1 MSKLRIA
8 LAQINPTVGDLTGNV
23 LKIKKFIKKA
33 EDVNSD
39 IVVFPELSITGYPP
53 EDVNSDIIVFPE
65 LSITGYPPEDLLLK
79 SHFIEDNVKAAKEVA
94 KHTSNIIAIYG
105 FVEKENNKI
114 FNSAA
119 ISHNQQLLGTQ
130 KKIYLPN
137 YGVFD
142 EKRYFSSGHSHSLI
156 NLENSTVGINICED
170 IWYPNPTKNLAV
182 SGVSTILNIN
192 GSPFQIGKIEERKRL
207 LIKRAKENKVNIA
220 YVNMVGGQDELVFDG
235 GSMFINFDGKI
246 QVIGPQFT
254 EKLLVYDLDEHQNQD
269 RTQSITYS
277 TNSININS
285 INIKAFKNKKHILEK
300 FNTKQEFS
308 IEEDQILQA
317 LILGTKDYVQK
328 TGFSKVLIA
337 LSGGID
343 SALVAT
349 IASLA
354 LGPENVRCVYL
365 PSRFSSQSSKSDA
378 NQLCINLGINLNEIS
393 IEGIFSKYESTL
405 FEEFKNTNWGVA
417 EENLQSRIRG
427 ALVMALSN
435 KFGYLVLTTGN
446 KSEMAVGYA
455 TIYGDMAGGFAVI
468 KDVPKTLVYKISNYI
483 NLKYKKEIIPESII
497 TKEPSAELK
506 FDQKDSDNLP
516 PYEILDKIL
525 ELYVEK
531 DFSTYEIQTMGFDND
546 IINHVIK
553 LVDKNEYKRRQSA
566 PGIKITAKN
575 FDRDRRMPLS
585 NKYIN

>member
-39 IVVFPELSITGYPP
+39 IV
-53 EDVNSDIIVFPE
+53 VFPE

-156 NLENSTVGINICED
+156 YLENSTVGINICED

-192 GSPFQIGKIEERKRL
+192 GSPFQIGKIEERKKL

-246 QVIGPQFT
+246 QVMGPQFT
-254 EKLLVYDLDEHQNQD
+254 EKLLVYDLDEHKNQD

-277 TNSININS
+277 TNSINI
-285 INIKAFKNKKHILEK
+285 KAFKNKKHTLEK

-405 FEEFKNTNWGVA
+405 FEDFKNTNWGVA

-506 FDQKDSDNLP
+506 FDQKDSDSLP

-531 DFSTYEIQTMGFDND
+531 DYSTFEIQTMGFDND

-566 PGIKITAKN
+566 PGIKITTKN

>member
-33 EDVNSD
+33 E
-39 IVVFPELSITGYPP
+39 E
-53 EDVNSDIIVFPE
+53 VNSDIIVFPE

-79 SHFIEDNVKAAKEVA
+79 SHFIEDNIKAAKEVA

-246 QVIGPQFT
+246 QVMGPQFS
-254 EKLLVYDLDEHQNQD
+254 EKLLVYDLDEHKNQD

-277 TNSININS
+277 TNSINI
-285 INIKAFKNKKHILEK
+285 KALKNKKHILEK

-393 IEGIFSKYESTL
+393 IEDIFSTYESTL
-405 FEEFKNTNWGVA
+405 SEDFKNTNWGVA

-506 FDQKDSDNLP
+506 FDQKDSDSLP

-531 DFSTYEIQTMGFDND
+531 DYSTYEIQTMGFDND

>member
-39 IVVFPELSITGYPP
+39 IV
-53 EDVNSDIIVFPE
+53 VFPE

-192 GSPFQIGKIEERKRL
+192 GSPFQIGKIEERKKL

-246 QVIGPQFT
+246 QVMGPQFT
-254 EKLLVYDLDEHQNQD
+254 EKLLVYDLDEHKNQD

-277 TNSININS
+277 TNSINI
-285 INIKAFKNKKHILEK
+285 KAFKNKKHTLEK

-405 FEEFKNTNWGVA
+405 FEDFKNTNWGVA

-506 FDQKDSDNLP
+506 FDQKDSDSLP

-531 DFSTYEIQTMGFDND
+531 DYSTFEIQTMGFDND

-566 PGIKITAKN
+566 PGIKITTKN

>member
-23 LKIKKFIKKA
+23 LKIKKFIGKA

-39 IVVFPELSITGYPP
+39 IV
-53 EDVNSDIIVFPE
+53 VFPE

-79 SHFIEDNVKAAKEVA
+79 SHFIEDNIKAAKEVA

-105 FVEKENNKI
+105 FVEKENKKI

-170 IWYPNPTKNLAV
+170 IWHPNPTKNLAA

-192 GSPFQIGKIEERKRL
+192 GSPFQIGKIEERKKL

-235 GSMFINFDGKI
+235 GSMFINLDGKI
-246 QVIGPQFT
+246 QVMGPQFS
-254 EKLLVYDLDEHQNQD
+254 EKLLVYDLDEHQHQH

-277 TNSININS
+277 TNSINI
-285 INIKAFKNKKHILEK
+285 KASKNKKHILEK
-300 FNTKQEFS
+300 FNTKQES
-308 IEEDQILQA
+308 PTEEDQILQA

-393 IEGIFSKYESTL
+393 IEDIFSTYESTL
-405 FEEFKNTNWGVA
+405 SEDFKNTNWGVA

-506 FDQKDSDNLP
+506 FDQKDSDSLP

>member
-1 MSKLRIA
+1 M
-8 LAQINPTVGDLTGNV
+8 
-23 LKIKKFIKKA
+23 
-33 EDVNSD
+33 
-39 IVVFPELSITGYPP
+39 
-53 EDVNSDIIVFPE
+53 
-65 LSITGYPPEDLLLK
+65 
-79 SHFIEDNVKAAKEVA
+79 
-94 KHTSNIIAIYG
+94 
-105 FVEKENNKI
+105 
-114 FNSAA
+114 
-119 ISHNQQLLGTQ
+119 
-130 KKIYLPN
+130 
-137 YGVFD
+137 
-142 EKRYFSSGHSHSLI
+142 I
-156 NLENSTVGINICED
+156 NLENSTVGINICDD

-192 GSPFQIGKIEERKRL
+192 GSPFQIGKIEERKKL

-246 QVIGPQFT
+246 QVMGPQFT
-254 EKLLVYDLDEHQNQD
+254 EKLLVYDLDEHKNQD

-277 TNSININS
+277 TNS

-506 FDQKDSDNLP
+506 FDQKDSDSLP

>member
-1 MSKLRIA
+1 LSKLRIA

-33 EDVNSD
+33 E
-39 IVVFPELSITGYPP
+39 E
-53 EDVNSDIIVFPE
+53 VNSDIIVFPE

-79 SHFIEDNVKAAKEVA
+79 SHFIEDNIKAAKEVA

-105 FVEKENNKI
+105 FVEKENKKI

-156 NLENSTVGINICED
+156 YLENSTVGINICED
-170 IWYPNPTKNLAV
+170 IWYPNPTKNLAA

-192 GSPFQIGKIEERKRL
+192 GSPFQIGKIEERKKL

-235 GSMFINFDGKI
+235 GSMFINLDGKI
-246 QVIGPQFT
+246 QVMGPQFS
-254 EKLLVYDLDEHQNQD
+254 EKLLVYDLDEHQHQH

-277 TNSININS
+277 TNSINI
-285 INIKAFKNKKHILEK
+285 KASKNKKHILEK
-300 FNTKQEFS
+300 FNTKQES
-308 IEEDQILQA
+308 PTEEDQILQA

-393 IEGIFSKYESTL
+393 IEDIFSTYESTL
-405 FEEFKNTNWGVA
+405 SEDFKNTNWGVA

-506 FDQKDSDNLP
+506 FDQKDSDSLP

>member
-1 MSKLRIA
+1 MCIR
-8 LAQINPTVGDLTGNV
+8 D
-23 LKIKKFIKKA
+23 
-33 EDVNSD
+33 
-39 IVVFPELSITGYPP
+39 
-53 EDVNSDIIVFPE
+53 
-65 LSITGYPPEDLLLK
+65 
-79 SHFIEDNVKAAKEVA
+79 
-94 KHTSNIIAIYG
+94 
-105 FVEKENNKI
+105 
-114 FNSAA
+114 
-119 ISHNQQLLGTQ
+119 
-130 KKIYLPN
+130 
-137 YGVFD
+137 
-142 EKRYFSSGHSHSLI
+142 R
-156 NLENSTVGINICED
+156 
-170 IWYPNPTKNLAV
+170 
-182 SGVSTILNIN
+182 NIN

-207 LIKRAKENKVNIA
+207 LIKRSKENKVNIA

-269 RTQSITYS
+269 RSQSITYS
-277 TNSININS
+277 TNSINI
-285 INIKAFKNKKHILEK
+285 KASKNKKHILEK
-300 FNTKQEFS
+300 FNTTQES
-308 IEEDQILQA
+308 CIEEDQILQA

-393 IEGIFSKYESTL
+393 IEDIFSTYESTL
-405 FEEFKNTNWGVA
+405 SEDFKNTNWGVA

-506 FDQKDSDNLP
+506 FDQKDSDSLP

>member
-33 EDVNSD
+33 E
-39 IVVFPELSITGYPP
+39 E
-53 EDVNSDIIVFPE
+53 VNSDIIVFPE

-79 SHFIEDNVKAAKEVA
+79 SHFIEDNIKAAKEVA

-105 FVEKENNKI
+105 FVEKENKKI

-170 IWYPNPTKNLAV
+170 IWHPNPTKNLAA

-192 GSPFQIGKIEERKRL
+192 GSPFQIGKIEERKKL

-246 QVIGPQFT
+246 QVMGPQFT

-269 RTQSITYS
+269 RSQSITYS
-277 TNSININS
+277 TNSINI
-285 INIKAFKNKKHILEK
+285 KASKNKKHILEK
-300 FNTKQEFS
+300 FNTTQESS

-393 IEGIFSKYESTL
+393 IEDIFSTYESTL
-405 FEEFKNTNWGVA
+405 SEDFKNTNWGVA

-506 FDQKDSDNLP
+506 FDQKDSDSLP

>member
-33 EDVNSD
+33 E
-39 IVVFPELSITGYPP
+39 E
-53 EDVNSDIIVFPE
+53 VNSDIIVFPE

-79 SHFIEDNVKAAKEVA
+79 SHFIEDNIKAAKEVA

-105 FVEKENNKI
+105 FVEKENKKI

-170 IWYPNPTKNLAV
+170 IWHPNPTKNLAA

-269 RTQSITYS
+269 RSQSITYS
-277 TNSININS
+277 TNSINI
-285 INIKAFKNKKHILEK
+285 KASKNKKHILEK
-300 FNTKQEFS
+300 FNTTQES
-308 IEEDQILQA
+308 CIEEDQILQA

-393 IEGIFSKYESTL
+393 IEDIFSTYESTL
-405 FEEFKNTNWGVA
+405 SEDFKNTNWGVA

-468 KDVPKTLVYKISNYI
+468 KDVPKTLAYKISNYI

>member
-1 MSKLRIA
+1 LSKLRIA

-39 IVVFPELSITGYPP
+39 IV
-53 EDVNSDIIVFPE
+53 VFPE

-192 GSPFQIGKIEERKRL
+192 GSPFQIGKIEERKKL

-246 QVIGPQFT
+246 QVMGPQFT
-254 EKLLVYDLDEHQNQD
+254 EKLLVYDLDEHKNQD

-277 TNSININS
+277 TNS

-393 IEGIFSKYESTL
+393 IEGIFTKYESTL

-506 FDQKDSDNLP
+506 FDQKDSDSLP

>member
-39 IVVFPELSITGYPP
+39 IV
-53 EDVNSDIIVFPE
+53 VFPE

-192 GSPFQIGKIEERKRL
+192 GSPFQIGKIEERKKL

-246 QVIGPQFT
+246 QVMGPQFT
-254 EKLLVYDLDEHQNQD
+254 EKLLVYDLDEHKNQD

-277 TNSININS
+277 TNS

-308 IEEDQILQA
+308 IKEDQILQA

-506 FDQKDSDNLP
+506 FDQKDSDSLP

>member
-23 LKIKKFIKKA
+23 LKIKKFIGKA

-39 IVVFPELSITGYPP
+39 IV
-53 EDVNSDIIVFPE
+53 VFPE

-156 NLENSTVGINICED
+156 YLENSTVGINICED
-170 IWYPNPTKNLAV
+170 IWYPNPTKNLAA

-192 GSPFQIGKIEERKRL
+192 GSPFQIGKIEERKKL

-246 QVIGPQFT
+246 QVMGPQFT
-254 EKLLVYDLDEHQNQD
+254 EKLLVYDLDEHKNQD

-277 TNSININS
+277 TNSINI
-285 INIKAFKNKKHILEK
+285 KAFKNKKHTLEK
-300 FNTKQEFS
+300 FNTKQEFF

-405 FEEFKNTNWGVA
+405 FEDFKNTNWGVA

-483 NLKYKKEIIPESII
+483 NLKYKREIIPESII

-506 FDQKDSDNLP
+506 FDQKDSDSLP

-531 DFSTYEIQTMGFDND
+531 DYSTFEIQTMGFDND

-566 PGIKITAKN
+566 PGIKITTKN

>member
-33 EDVNSD
+33 E
-39 IVVFPELSITGYPP
+39 E
-53 EDVNSDIIVFPE
+53 VNSDIIVFPE

-79 SHFIEDNVKAAKEVA
+79 SHFIEDNIKAAKEVA

-142 EKRYFSSGHSHSLI
+142 EKRYFYSGHSHSLI

-170 IWYPNPTKNLAV
+170 IWHPNPTKNLAA

-269 RTQSITYS
+269 RSQSITYS
-277 TNSININS
+277 TNSINI
-285 INIKAFKNKKHILEK
+285 KASKNKKHILEK
-300 FNTKQEFS
+300 FNTTQESS

-393 IEGIFSKYESTL
+393 IEDIFSTYESTL
-405 FEEFKNTNWGVA
+405 SEDFKNTNWGVA

-468 KDVPKTLVYKISNYI
+468 KDVPKTLAYKISNYI

-506 FDQKDSDNLP
+506 FDQKDSDSLP

-531 DFSTYEIQTMGFDND
+531 DYSTYEIQTMGFDND